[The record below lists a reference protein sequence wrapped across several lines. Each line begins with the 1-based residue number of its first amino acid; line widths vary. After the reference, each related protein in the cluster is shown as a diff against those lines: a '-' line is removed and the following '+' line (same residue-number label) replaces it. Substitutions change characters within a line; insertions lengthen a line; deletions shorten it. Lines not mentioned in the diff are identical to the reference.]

1 MSPSKQ
7 QAYERMR
14 RDIHAAIRENLFWY
28 GRRLSRHEVVE
39 VLASVLSAQIDIIKD
54 DARNHRTD

>member
-1 MSPSKQ
+1 MNPSKQ

-14 RDIHAAIRENLFWY
+14 RDIYAAIRENLFWY
-28 GRRLSRHEVVE
+28 GRRLARHEVVE

-54 DARNHRTD
+54 DARKHRTD